1 MKIFRNSHTFGV
13 KITERCEFSVPV
25 APFGTDI
32 STLQAVTKVTKITKG
47 DRPLLEPLLELQKLT
62 HFDVKSQ
69 KSVSF
74 LLQKGTDPY
83 LNFKNSHLL
92 KKITERCE
100 FSVPVALFGTD
111 ISPLQVVTKVI
122 KGDRPLLEL
131 QKNSYLFEIF
141 RFWGE
146 LFAE

>member
-1 MKIFRNSHTFGV
+1 M
-13 KITERCEFSVPV
+13 
-25 APFGTDI
+25 
-32 STLQAVTKVTKITKG
+32 TKPGNDTTKG

-62 HFDVKSQ
+62 PFDVKSQ

-83 LNFKNSHLL
+83 FKNSHLL
-92 KKITERCE
+92 KKITEKCE

-131 QKNSYLFEIF
+131 QKLTPF
-141 RFWGE
+141 
-146 LFAE
+146 